1 MSSRIEITK
10 NYATAYTQAPKKPKA
25 AILDT
30 VTELTGWNPD
40 HARQQLTHRT
50 RQPQGRAK
58 ATVAVIDRPK
68 TKARKYSYDAVK
80 ILPYVCSIAGGICG
94 KYLVAA
100 MKGLLDCL
108 EAHRH
113 LIPGKGRYN
122 HSVRAEL
129 LAMSPATINRYL
141 KPVRDKDP
149 LPGKSATKPGSLLR
163 NSITVPKAGDE
174 LDDEPGFFE
183 IDTLAHCGPTLN
195 GEFARCVNDTD
206 MHTGWVYTHP
216 MKNNASTHVVD
227 ACTQLVNTVPYL
239 VTGLDFDNGSEFI
252 NHNLNDWAADRK
264 IFFTRARPD
273 TKNDQATI
281 ESKNNHLVR
290 RYGFSYRYDTAP
302 ELELLQRLWPLVN
315 DRLNFFTPRKKPTG
329 YSTDRV
335 GRPQTRLR
343 LCQDTVSTIAGF
355 RDPQRPAE
363 TRASEVPG
371 RSGSG
376 RPGCR
381 DRSNPATVD
390 QARCGQDCKA

>member
-1 MSSRIEITK
+1 
-10 NYATAYTQAPKKPKA
+10 
-25 AILDT
+25 
-30 VTELTGWNPD
+30 
-40 HARQQLTHRT
+40 
-50 RQPQGRAK
+50 
-58 ATVAVIDRPK
+58 
-68 TKARKYSYDAVK
+68 
-80 ILPYVCSIAGGICG
+80 
-94 KYLVAA
+94 
-100 MKGLLDCL
+100 
-108 EAHRH
+108 
-113 LIPGKGRYN
+113 
-122 HSVRAEL
+122 
-129 LAMSPATINRYL
+129 MSPATIDRYL

-252 NHNLNDWAADRK
+252 NHNLIDWAADRK

-290 RYGFSYRYDTAP
+290 RYGFSYRYDTAT

-381 DRSNPATVD
+381 DRSDPATVD
-390 QARCGQDCKA
+390 QARRDQDREA